1 MCVCV
6 CVSVCVC
13 VCVSVSFF
21 FLSLSLSL
29 CLSRSLSPKKTCRC
43 TVMWF
48 LYDAALHLP
57 RGQFSPPTSSQVSGR
72 CCVNARLNWSAQLTV
87 LTLPSLKELVAR
99 VCAKSKSQ
107 DVLKGKSDSESQEYQ
122 QRLQE
127 ELFAFIS
134 SGTDLMRK
142 RFSPSHYPEVQQW
155 LREGYTVRS
164 VQATPVQGEE
174 CSVS

>member
-1 MCVCV
+1 MNECVHVCV
-6 CVSVCVC
+6 YIYIYVILA
-13 VCVSVSFF
+13 
-21 FLSLSLSL
+21 LSLSRHAGANA
-29 CLSRSLSPKKTCRC
+29 CGD
-43 TVMWF
+43 
-48 LYDAALHLP
+48 LYDVALHLP
-57 RGQFSPPTSSQVSGR
+57 RSVLPSNSCQVSGR
-72 CCVNARLNWSAQLTV
+72 CCVNARLNWAAQLTV

-99 VCAKSKSQ
+99 VCAKSK

-174 CSVS
+174 CTVS